1 MTTTDQT
8 LEERVDVLE
17 QKLDIALRTI
27 ALIGASTKPGIDWM
41 DATLKQIDD
50 PHKIGVPRR

>member
-1 MTTTDQT
+1 MTTTEQ
-8 LEERVDVLE
+8 LEERVVVLE

-41 DATLKQIDD
+41 DASLKQVKD
-50 PHKIGVPRR
+50 PHQIGVPRK